1 MHNYICH
8 VLIYLDLENLN
19 QRVCINISYRECI
32 CYANACEYGVP
43 ESYVGILLLLDS
55 PIFVLYSFILVLYFV
70 PKWVVANNASDTKS
84 YTKKGEVDV
93 IVSLET
99 CPS

>member
-43 ESYVGILLLLDS
+43 ERYV
-55 PIFVLYSFILVLYFV
+55 
-70 PKWVVANNASDTKS
+70 
-84 YTKKGEVDV
+84 
-93 IVSLET
+93 
-99 CPS
+99 